1 MKTAT
6 VVIALTLLSSLSLVQ
21 GCSPSEPMGEAK
33 LTLVQAQTL
42 DPDAGK
48 EKVTAPNPVA
58 GRVVQKAITMSGGD
72 SGSKQQS
79 SNSVTMLMG
88 N

>member
-6 VVIALTLLSSLSLVQ
+6 VVMALTLLSSLSMVQ
-21 GCSPSEPMGEAK
+21 GCSPSEPMGESK

-48 EKVTAPNPVA
+48 
-58 GRVVQKAITMSGGD
+58 VV
-72 SGSKQQS
+72 
-79 SNSVTMLMG
+79 
-88 N
+88 

>member
-6 VVIALTLLSSLSLVQ
+6 VVMALTLLSSLSMVQ
-21 GCSPSEPMGEAK
+21 GCSPSEPMGESK

-58 GRVVQKAITMSGGD
+58 GRVVQKAIAMSAPV
-72 SGSKQQS
+72 SNQQPSKGI
-79 SNSVTMLMG
+79 TMLTG
-88 N
+88 SN